1 MVEMVDFEKLYIAEQ
16 DTLLNDIKDIVK
28 ISFCLI
34 TNKGLTQYINFVDEN
49 IVKLKVMSLMIIL
62 VKNKDCLECEVNQIS
77 DLLEDDIFIKKF
89 EIHEENLIKQFDYIV
104 QNKYI
109 INSYNEERNK
119 VNYVSKI
126 VRDLKDTFSFY
137 DGLWRE

>member
-1 MVEMVDFEKLYIAEQ
+1 MVDFEKLYIAEQ

-34 TNKGLTQYINFVDEN
+34 TYKGLTQHINFVDEN
-49 IVKLKVMSLMIIL
+49 IVKLNVASLMIIL
-62 VKNKDCLECEVNQIS
+62 TKNKDCLECEVNQIS

-89 EIHEENLIKQFDYIV
+89 KIHEKKLIKQFDYIV

-109 INSYNEERNK
+109 IDSYNEERNK
-119 VNYVSKI
+119 VNCVSKV
-126 VRDLKDTFSFY
+126 VRNLKDTFSFY